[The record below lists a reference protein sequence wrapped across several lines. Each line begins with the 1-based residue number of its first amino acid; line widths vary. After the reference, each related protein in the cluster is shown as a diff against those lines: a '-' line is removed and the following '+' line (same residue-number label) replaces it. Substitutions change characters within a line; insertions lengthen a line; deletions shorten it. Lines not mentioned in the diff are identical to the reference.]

1 MEIPQ
6 TENIY
11 EVSINELD
19 NLFELVQDQAKREDL
34 WFKTE
39 TATEVV
45 LQKALRDLHNEV
57 EQLYKHADLI
67 ENEI

>member
-57 EQLYKHADLI
+57 EQLYKHADII